1 MSFDCKVIH
10 KRHFNALCNVFH
22 QVFISLEFSGNVL
35 SFTGFR
41 SLLDLSFNLFYILGS
56 LFKI

>member
-1 MSFDCKVIH
+1 MPCAMFSIKFSS
-10 KRHFNALCNVFH
+10 L
-22 QVFISLEFSGNVL
+22 LEFSGNVL